1 MLATQI
7 KNLPFD
13 KLFELKET
21 LIEAGI
27 AFEAGG
33 NPKEVFRRA
42 KHRHI
47 GLMRRIYERLETADS
62 QSMSA
67 MSEAMVELL

>member
-1 MLATQI
+1 MLVTQI
-7 KNLPFD
+7 KNLPSN
-13 KLFELKET
+13 KLLQLKET
-21 LIEAGI
+21 LVEAGI

-42 KHRHI
+42 KHKHI
-47 GLMRRIYERLETADS
+47 GLMRRIYERLETADNK
-62 QSMSA
+62 SMSA

>member
-1 MLATQI
+1 MLITQI
-7 KNLPFD
+7 KNLPLN
-13 KLFELKET
+13 KLLQLKET
-21 LIEAGI
+21 LVEAGI

-42 KHRHI
+42 KHKHI
-47 GLMRRIYERLETADS
+47 GLMRRIYERLETADDN
-62 QSMSA
+62 SMSA